1 METEKERLVNKEVMP
16 TEDSINH
23 FLGAE
28 SVNRLSHFEKMLRE
42 NYDLNCELIFPFGKE
57 YGWAY
62 YSVSNDEEL
71 KDIISLVGCK
81 VKPK

>member
-28 SVNRLSHFEKMLRE
+28 SVNRLSH
-42 NYDLNCELIFPFGKE
+42 
-57 YGWAY
+57 
-62 YSVSNDEEL
+62 
-71 KDIISLVGCK
+71 
-81 VKPK
+81 